1 MTPGHDRQIPA
12 ARFRQI
18 VMRNDVLAGLLFCAI
33 AVLGLLVSRDYP
45 VGTALRMGT
54 GYVPRL
60 LCWMLLALGA
70 AVLLQGLRTTETER
84 PQASD
89 ASAWRP
95 LVFVSTSLVLFG
107 LCIER
112 LGLVVSILLL
122 TGVGALAARGLGF
135 LETMAAACVL
145 VALSWAIFILGLGLA
160 IPVWP
165 EW

>member
-1 MTPGHDRQIPA
+1 MTSGKDREMPA
-12 ARFRQI
+12 VDFRQI
-18 VMRNDVLAGLLFCAI
+18 VIRKDVLAGLLFCAI
-33 AVLGLLVSRDYP
+33 ALLGLFVSRDYP

-70 AVLLQGLRTTETER
+70 VVLLQGMRAAETER

-95 LVFVSTSLVLFG
+95 LIFVSTSLVLFG

-112 LGLVVSILLL
+112 LGLVVSIVLL
-122 TGVGALAARGLGF
+122 TGVGALAARGLRF
-135 LETMAAACVL
+135 FETMVAACVL